1 MTTEPKPIRIA
12 IVLNG
17 QEFVCHAVM
26 LPFSLEGYPPVDLV
40 LYGRRPEAP
49 APGLTVAGLPD
60 LHPEAFDLI
69 LDGQFLTAGMA
80 DFSPEKASNLITG
93 PAARFLKTLVCQLQ
107 ELRQK
112 QEINSGI
119 IMSATDAL
127 ITIDENHV
135 IVGYNRG
142 AEAMFGYTRSEALG
156 QDLKLIIPP
165 PFTDVHQDYV
175 RRYLATREAHVLG
188 RQRRLTGRRRDGQE
202 FPLSISFSVAEIQG
216 NLYFTAIMR
225 DITEYKAMEDRLLQ
239 SERLAAVGNTVAH
252 IAHEIKNPLLI
263 IGGFARQLLK
273 APEFDEPARRKLSII
288 AEEVSHLEEMVAEMR
303 DFVRRPPTVKR
314 PGQISAVVEEAL
326 ELFQD
331 TFKEHHIQVRR
342 VEKTPLPPVAFDPK
356 QLHQVLA
363 QPVQKRPGGHAPG
376 RENYH
381 YQPGP
386 GGQGG
391 DQRQPTPAWVCRR
404 RWRAIFF
411 SPISPPRKRGP
422 DWGWPSAR
430 TSSPSTA
437 AASVP
442 TAPRAGG
449 PPSPSNCPSR
459 RPPRRR
465 GRPPQRKTTDKR
477 RRSVASQPLH
487 WQHTRVICEYRDP
500 NAHCITAHGLRLT
513 KK

>member
-1 MTTEPKPIRIA
+1 MATAPKPIRIA

-17 QEFVCHAVM
+17 QEFVCGAVM
-26 LPFSLEGYPPVDLV
+26 LPFSLEGYPPVELA

-69 LDGQFLTAGMA
+69 LDGQFLTAEMT

-119 IMSATDAL
+119 MMSATDAL

-142 AEAMFGYTRSEALG
+142 AEEMFGYTRAEALG
-156 QDLKLIIPP
+156 RDLKLIIPP
-165 PFTDVHQDYV
+165 PFTDVHQDFV

-188 RQRRLTGRRRDGQE
+188 RQRRLTARRRDGQE

-216 NLYFTAIMR
+216 TMYFTAIMR
-225 DITEYKAMEDRLLQ
+225 DITEYKAMEDRVLQ

-273 APEFDEPARRKLSII
+273 APAFDDPARRKLSIM

-303 DFVRRPPTVKR
+303 DFVHRPPTQKR
-314 PGQISAVVEEAL
+314 PGQISAVVDEAL

-331 TFKEHHIQVRR
+331 TFKEHHIKVRR
-342 VEKTPLPPVAFDPK
+342 VEETPLPAITFDP
-356 QLHQVLA
+356 QQVHQVLINLLKNA
-363 QPVQKRPGGHAPG
+363 IEAMPTGGEITITSRVKGNNLEISVADTGVGMPPEVAGNIFQPYFTTKEKGTGLGLAICQNIIAEHGGCLLADSAPDRG
-376 RENYH
+376 ATFTIQLPLRE
-381 YQPGP
+381 
-386 GGQGG
+386 
-391 DQRQPTPAWVCRR
+391 
-404 RWRAIFF
+404 
-411 SPISPPRKRGP
+411 
-422 DWGWPSAR
+422 
-430 TSSPSTA
+430 
-437 AASVP
+437 
-442 TAPRAGG
+442 TAPAGAG
-449 PPSPSNCPSR
+449 TLP
-459 RPPRRR
+459 
-465 GRPPQRKTTDKR
+465 GAET
-477 RRSVASQPLH
+477 
-487 WQHTRVICEYRDP
+487 
-500 NAHCITAHGLRLT
+500 
-513 KK
+513 

>member
-1 MTTEPKPIRIA
+1 MTAPPKPIRIA

-40 LYGRRPEAP
+40 LYGGKPETP
-49 APGLTVAGLPD
+49 APGLTVNLLPD

-80 DFSPEKASNLITG
+80 DFSPEKVDNLITG

-112 QEINSGI
+112 QEINAGV

-127 ITIDENHV
+127 ITIDSDHV

-142 AEAMFGYTRSEALG
+142 AEQMFGYTRREALG

-165 PFTDVHQDYV
+165 PYTDVHRDYV

-188 RQRRLTGRRRDGQE
+188 RQRRLTARRRDGRE

-216 NLYFTAIMR
+216 NLYFTAIIR
-225 DITEYKAMEDRLLQ
+225 DISEYVAMEDRVLQ

-263 IGGFARQLLK
+263 IGGFARQLFK
-273 APEFDEPARRKLSII
+273 APGFDDPARRKLSIM
-288 AEEVSHLEEMVAEMR
+288 AEEVSHLEEMVGEMR
-303 DFVRRPPTVKR
+303 DFVRRPPTQKR
-314 PGQISAVVEEAL
+314 PGQIAAVVAEAL

-342 VEKTPLPPVAFDPK
+342 VEETPLPPMTFDP
-356 QLHQVLA
+356 QQVHQVLINLFKNA
-363 QPVQKRPGGHAPG
+363 LEAMPKGGEITITSRVKGDKVEISVTDTGVGLAPEVAGNIFQPYFTTKAKGTGLGLAICQNIIQEHGGCIFADSAPG
-376 RENYH
+376 QGATFTIQLPLKETSPAAGASPTEEN
-381 YQPGP
+381 
-386 GGQGG
+386 
-391 DQRQPTPAWVCRR
+391 RR
-404 RWRAIFF
+404 
-411 SPISPPRKRGP
+411 
-422 DWGWPSAR
+422 
-430 TSSPSTA
+430 
-437 AASVP
+437 
-442 TAPRAGG
+442 
-449 PPSPSNCPSR
+449 
-459 RPPRRR
+459 
-465 GRPPQRKTTDKR
+465 
-477 RRSVASQPLH
+477 
-487 WQHTRVICEYRDP
+487 
-500 NAHCITAHGLRLT
+500 
-513 KK
+513 

>member
-1 MTTEPKPIRIA
+1 MTTDPKPIRIA

-40 LYGRRPEAP
+40 LFGRRPEAP
-49 APGLTVAGLPD
+49 ASGLTVAGLPD

-80 DFSPEKASNLITG
+80 DFSPEKASHLITG

-127 ITIDENHV
+127 ITIDKNHV

-165 PFTDVHQDYV
+165 PFTDVHRDYV

-225 DITEYKAMEDRLLQ
+225 DITEYKAMEDRLLA

-273 APEFDEPARRKLSII
+273 APGFDEPAQRKLSII
-288 AEEVSHLEEMVAEMR
+288 AQEVSHLEEMVAEMR

-314 PGQISAVVEEAL
+314 PGQISAIVEEAL

-342 VEKTPLPPVAFDPK
+342 VEETPLPPVAFDPK
-356 QLHQVLA
+356 QLHQVLVNLFKNA
-363 QPVQKRPGGHAPG
+363 LEAMPQGGEITITSRVREDKVEISVADTGVGMPPEVAGNIFQPYFTTKEKGTGLGLAICQNIIAEHGGCIFADSAPG
-376 RENYH
+376 RGATFTIHLPLKETSPAAGASPAEENH
-381 YQPGP
+381 
-386 GGQGG
+386 
-391 DQRQPTPAWVCRR
+391 
-404 RWRAIFF
+404 
-411 SPISPPRKRGP
+411 
-422 DWGWPSAR
+422 
-430 TSSPSTA
+430 
-437 AASVP
+437 
-442 TAPRAGG
+442 
-449 PPSPSNCPSR
+449 
-459 RPPRRR
+459 
-465 GRPPQRKTTDKR
+465 
-477 RRSVASQPLH
+477 
-487 WQHTRVICEYRDP
+487 
-500 NAHCITAHGLRLT
+500 
-513 KK
+513 